1 MLRHFAIT
9 LALAVLLPLGASH
22 ALAQQAAAEDIFA
35 PVAGQDGVAVQKP
48 AKPAAKPKPILPA
61 QKVVKTEPAAVSSDN
76 DQRIGQ
82 LEAQIA
88 DMQVV
93 VGTVELMA
101 RGKGFATASA
111 SGVGE
116 AQTVSSDLD
125 VRVGRLENQMQSL
138 GSQIA
143 ELSNQLRLM
152 NARQGGGAAK
162 PVTPAPAIGDQGALT
177 APAALKPSA
186 LTAALNE
193 QPANADTG
201 FGQTTVVPDNAA
213 PARLPSQQAPL
224 DAQQPDTQVAGL
236 GEQAV
241 APPATPQEAYD
252 FAYGHVL
259 QQDYAGAE
267 VAFKDYV
274 ARFPQTPLASN
285 AQYWL
290 GQSFYARG
298 QYKPAADAF
307 LAGYKNY
314 RTGQKA
320 PDSLLKVA
328 MALARLGQR
337 DTACSAFNALDSE
350 FPNASA
356 QIKRLAQSERDR
368 VGCQPAG

>member
-1 MLRHFAIT
+1 MLRRLAII
-9 LALAVLLPLGASH
+9 LIGAALLPFAASP
-22 ALAQQAAAEDIFA
+22 AFAQQAAAEDIFA
-35 PVAGQDGVAVQKP
+35 PVAGQEAPAAQKP
-48 AKPAAKPKPILPA
+48 AKVAKPKQQLAVQPPA
-61 QKVVKTEPAAVSSDN
+61 KAIAAAPAPAGNDS
-76 DQRIGQ
+76 DQRISQ

-93 VGTVELMA
+93 VGTVESMA
-101 RGKGFATASA
+101 RGKGFAPAGA
-111 SGVGE
+111 AGAAPAGSG
-116 AQTVSSDLD
+116 DLD

-152 NARQGGGAAK
+152 NGKQGNLGTALK
-162 PVTPAPAIGDQGALT
+162 PLTPAPAIGQQGAAQPQVL
-177 APAALKPSA
+177 PKSA
-186 LTAALNE
+186 LTAALSE

-201 FGQTTVVPDNAA
+201 FGDTTVVPDNLAAQQQPLVDTRVANLGDQPAA
-213 PARLPSQQAPL
+213 PSAN
-224 DAQQPDTQVAGL
+224 
-236 GEQAV
+236 
-241 APPATPQEAYD
+241 PQEAYD
-252 FAYGHVL
+252 VAYGHVL

-267 VAFKDYV
+267 VAFKDYMT
-274 ARFPQTPLASN
+274 RFPQTPLASN

-307 LAGYKNY
+307 LSGYKNF

-320 PDSLLKVA
+320 PDSLLKVG
-328 MALARLGQR
+328 MSLARLGQK
-337 DTACSAFNALDSE
+337 DTACSAFNALDTE

>member
-1 MLRHFAIT
+1 MLRRLAIILTGAALMPFAT
-9 LALAVLLPLGASH
+9 AH
-22 ALAQQAAAEDIFA
+22 AFAQQAAAEDIFA
-35 PVAGQDGVAVQKP
+35 PVAGQDAPAVQKP
-48 AKPAAKPKPILPA
+48 VKIAKPKPQLVA
-61 QKVVKTEPAAVSSDN
+61 QPVAKAVAAAPAAAGNDS
-76 DQRIGQ
+76 DQRISQ

-93 VGTVELMA
+93 VGTVESMA
-101 RGKGFATASA
+101 HGKGFAPAA
-111 SGVGE
+111 AAGAAPGGSG
-116 AQTVSSDLD
+116 DLD

-152 NARQGGGAAK
+152 NGKQGNLGTGLK
-162 PVTPAPAIGDQGALT
+162 PLTPAPAIGQLGAAQPQGQQKT
-177 APAALKPSA
+177 A
-186 LTAALNE
+186 LTAALSE

-201 FGQTTVVPDNAA
+201 FGDTTVVTDNQAA
-213 PARLPSQQAPL
+213 QALP
-224 DAQQPDTQVAGL
+224 AQQQPLADTQVANL
-236 GEQAV
+236 GEQ
-241 APPATPQEAYD
+241 PAANPQEAYD

-267 VAFKDYV
+267 VAFKDYI

-307 LAGYKNY
+307 LSGYKNF
-314 RTGQKA
+314 RTGLKA
-320 PDSLLKVA
+320 PDSLLKVG
-328 MALARLGQR
+328 MSLARLGQK
-337 DTACSAFNALDSE
+337 DTACSAFNALDTE

>member
-1 MLRHFAIT
+1 MI
-9 LALAVLLPLGASH
+9 LAVATLLPLGAVH

-48 AKPAAKPKPILPA
+48 AKLAKPKPIAPA
-61 QKVVKTEPAAVSSDN
+61 QKTIKAEPVVAGNDS
-76 DQRIGQ
+76 DQRISQ

-93 VGTVELMA
+93 VGTVESMA
-101 RGKGFATASA
+101 RGKGFAAAPAQAAGAAAAA
-111 SGVGE
+111 SG
-116 AQTVSSDLD
+116 DLD
-125 VRVGRLENQMQSL
+125 MRVGRLENQMQSL

-152 NARQGGGAAK
+152 NGKSGGAAIK
-162 PVTPAPAIGDQGALT
+162 PVAPAAPAVGDQGAIEPVAPKQT
-177 APAALKPSA
+177 ALS
-186 LTAALNE
+186 AALNE

-201 FGQTTVVPDNAA
+201 FGETSVVPETAA
-213 PARLPSQQAPL
+213 PAKLPLQQAPL
-224 DAQQPDTQVAGL
+224 DVQPDTQVANL
-236 GEQAV
+236 GEQPA

-267 VAFKDYV
+267 VAFKDYI
-274 ARFPQTPLASN
+274 ARFPQTPLAGN

-298 QYKPAADAF
+298 LYKPAADAF

-328 MALARLGQR
+328 MSLARLGQR
-337 DTACSAFNALDSE
+337 ETACTAFGALDTE
-350 FPNASA
+350 FPTASA

>member
-1 MLRHFAIT
+1 MLRRWAIILT
-9 LALAVLLPLGASH
+9 AAAVVPFGAS
-22 ALAQQAAAEDIFA
+22 LAMAQTADDIFA
-35 PVAGQDGVAVQKP
+35 PVAGQETAPTQKP
-48 AKPAAKPKPILPA
+48 AKPLAKPKIAVAAPKVASAAAAPA
-61 QKVVKTEPAAVSSDN
+61 SGSDE
-76 DQRIGQ
+76 RIGQ

-93 VGTVELMA
+93 VGTMESMT
-101 RGKGFATASA
+101 RGGKGGAAPAASA
-111 SGVGE
+111 GASAAG
-116 AQTVSSDLD
+116 ASDLD

-138 GSQIA
+138 GGQIA
-143 ELSNQLRLM
+143 DLSNQLRLM
-152 NARQGGGAAK
+152 NGKSGANAPGLK
-162 PVTPAPAIGDQGALT
+162 PMAPAAGEPDGQQGALQPKK
-177 APAALKPSA
+177 PAAL
-186 LTAALNE
+186 AAAANE
-193 QPANADTG
+193 QAANADTG
-201 FGQTTVVPDNAA
+201 FGETTVVPDNAA
-213 PARLPSQQAPL
+213 PAKLPSQQAPL
-224 DAQQPDTQVAGL
+224 DAQPDTQVAGL
-236 GEQAV
+236 GEQPA
-241 APPATPQEAYD
+241 APTTPQETYD
-252 FAYGHVL
+252 VAYGHVL

-267 VAFKDYV
+267 AAFKDYL

-307 LAGYKNY
+307 LAGYKNH

-328 MALARLGQR
+328 MSLARLGQK
-337 DTACSAFNALDSE
+337 DTACSAFNALDTE